1 MNTTACCVS
10 DCTSLSVIA
19 RTFTLKHTSLIE
31 YGYLRFFSKPVDE
44 RKIYRAI
51 ARQQARRF
59 VEIGIGQADRTKR
72 MLAVAGRFHDRKQLA
87 YTGIDLFEDRPASA
101 PGLSLKYTH
110 QLLRPLVGKFQL
122 APGDPH
128 SVLKRHANTLVQSDI
143 IVVTGNPDDK
153 TLLAAW
159 FYVPR
164 MLHSNTCVFVVKNS
178 GEDTENHIQLVS
190 RQEITRL
197 AFLSPPSA
205 RRAA

>member
-1 MNTTACCVS
+1 M
-10 DCTSLSVIA
+10 
-19 RTFTLKHTSLIE
+19 KHTSLME

-72 MLAVAGRFHDRKQLA
+72 MLAVARRFRDRNELA

-101 PGLSLKYTH
+101 AGLSLKYSH
-110 QLLRPLVGKFQL
+110 QLLRPLVGKLQL

-143 IVVTGNPDDK
+143 IVVTGNTEDK
-153 TLLAAW
+153 GLRDAW
-159 FYVPR
+159 FYFPR
-164 MLHSNTCVFVVKNS
+164 MLHSNTCVFVVQNS
-178 GEDTENHIQLVS
+178 EEDTENHIRLVS

-197 AFLSPPSA
+197 AFPPPPSA